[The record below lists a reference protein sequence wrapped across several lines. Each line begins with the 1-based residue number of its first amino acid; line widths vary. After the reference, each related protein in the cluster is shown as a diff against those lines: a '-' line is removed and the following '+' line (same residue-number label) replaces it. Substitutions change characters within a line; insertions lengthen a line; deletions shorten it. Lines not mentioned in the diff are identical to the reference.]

1 MWIRTETIIPMSQ
14 INNKFSRVYDILEK
28 YGSAIVMK
36 NNMPVYI
43 IYEPDFFEQKTL
55 ESMADIS
62 IRDAS
67 QNFSKVTMQ
76 VYNNALVVIRKRDI
90 PVAVIADY
98 NYAEHSNYL
107 NKIQYIKGEYKDD
120 SNAQHATNFR

>member
-1 MWIRTETIIPMSQ
+1 MWIKTETIISMSQ
-14 INNKFSRVYDILEK
+14 LNNRFSRVYEILK
-28 YGSAIVMK
+28 NYGSAVVMK

-43 IYEPDFFEQKTL
+43 IYEPDFFDQETL
-55 ESMADIS
+55 KEMADVS

-76 VYNNALVVIRKRDI
+76 VYNNALVAILKRNI

-98 NYAEHSNYL
+98 NYVIHSNYL
-107 NKIQYIKGEYKDD
+107 NKIQYIKGEI
-120 SNAQHATNFR
+120 